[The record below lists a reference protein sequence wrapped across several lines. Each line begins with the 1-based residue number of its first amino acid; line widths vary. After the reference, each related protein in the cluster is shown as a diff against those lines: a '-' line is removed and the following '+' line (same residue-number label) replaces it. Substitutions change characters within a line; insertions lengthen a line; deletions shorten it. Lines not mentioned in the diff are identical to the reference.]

1 MHELPFK
8 NIPFQLYVA
17 QLTPIHR
24 TRDPFHS
31 ISLFALLEE
40 ASQTNP
46 TPPDPSFSQFNP
58 HLPFNQVWNIERKV
72 SELQIADKKPSFLF
86 SGIPSPTSSTN
97 IFPPTPTR
105 TPMTKEMEEEK
116 IYEQHMSLLSR
127 KDGKQELGDAITTP
141 VFTMPVLEHVRK
153 RLVKE
158 TETPFAQYGLLARV
172 TGSSE
177 ENTEAEADAKKE
189 SDKRLFFNIASPSST
204 FICGSQGS
212 GKSHTLSCLLENS
225 MFPSIANQLPHP
237 LTGLVFHYDPFMFDD
252 RGSPCEAAFLSSHK
266 GVKVRVLCA
275 PTNIATIEEA
285 YDQLENVT
293 VEPFR
298 ISQSDLSSKRML
310 DLMAVNQTS
319 GPMPLY
325 LHKVKQILRK
335 MGEEQ
340 QEKMQKEK
348 KMPEQKKTGA
358 TFDYDLFRKRVDDA
372 SFSPDQL
379 KPLQQRLDTLES
391 FMPPEQ
397 TVKGKGK
404 EKEKKKFG
412 PSASNDW
419 TPKAGTLTIVDLSCP
434 FVTPDE
440 ACSLFNICLSIFL
453 EKDASVGRIIA
464 LDEAH
469 KYMTTSSEAETFT
482 KTLLSTICE
491 QRHLAARV
499 IISTQEPT
507 ISPALLD
514 LSSVTIVHRFNS
526 PEWFKT
532 LEGHLAGASSN
543 LLLSTD
549 GDEEGGQKISIAKK
563 KKVFDRI
570 VDLGVGEA
578 LLFSPSAI
586 IGVNDGSGKTGTD
599 GLKKLG
605 AGFLEI
611 SVRSRLTTDGGKS
624 VMSI

>member
-1 MHELPFK
+1 M
-8 NIPFQLYVA
+8 
-17 QLTPIHR
+17 
-24 TRDPFHS
+24 
-31 ISLFALLEE
+31 SLKMKR
-40 ASQTNP
+40 SKPNP

-58 HLPFNQVWNIERKV
+58 HLPFNQVWNIEKKV

-86 SGIPSPTSSTN
+86 SGIPSSTSSTN

-153 RLVKE
+153 RLAKE

-177 ENTEAEADAKKE
+177 ENTEAEADANKE

-225 MFPSIANQLPHP
+225 MFPSIANKLPHP
-237 LTGLVFHYDPFMFDD
+237 LTGLVFHYDTFISDD
-252 RGSPCEAAFLSSHK
+252 GGSPCEAAFLSSNK

-275 PTNIATIEEA
+275 PTNIATIKRA
-285 YDQLENVT
+285 YHQLKNVT
-293 VEPFR
+293 VEPLR
-298 ISQSDLSSKRML
+298 INQSDLNTKRML
-310 DLMAVNQTS
+310 DLMAVNQTN
-319 GPMPLY
+319 GPVPLY
-325 LHKVKQILRK
+325 VHTIYRILRVMRLK
-335 MGEEQ
+335 Q
-340 QEKMQKEK
+340 QETGGTFNYLLFK
-348 KMPEQKKTGA
+348 KH
-358 TFDYDLFRKRVDDA
+358 VDA
-372 SFSPDQL
+372 AGLSPDQL
-379 KPLQQRLDTLES
+379 RPLQQRLDTLES
-391 FMPPEQ
+391 FMPQGQ
-397 TVKGKGK
+397 TVDLSSKPKGKS
-404 EKEKKKFG
+404 G
-412 PSASNDW
+412 PTTGNDW

-434 FVTPDE
+434 CVTPE
-440 ACSLFNICLSIFL
+440 GACALFNICLSIFL
-453 EKDASVGRIIA
+453 ATSTSVGRVIA

-469 KYMTTSSEAETFT
+469 KYMNASSEASTLTE
-482 KTLLSTICE
+482 TLLATIRL
-491 QRHLAARV
+491 QRHLGARI

-549 GDEEGGQKISIAKK
+549 GDEEGGQQISIAKK
-563 KKVFDRI
+563 KKVFHAI
-570 VDLGVGEA
+570 VRLQVGEA

-586 IGVNDGSGKTGTD
+586 IGVGGGAEKTSTD
-599 GLKKLG
+599 GLERLE
-605 AGFLEI
+605 AGFLKI

-624 VMSI
+624 VMST